1 LATAFIDAGAN
12 FVIGHGT
19 HIMSD
24 FILGENSGVIWS
36 LGNFQF
42 NWGGRHHTMPDA
54 VPYSLVAR
62 LNLSI
67 KEDRWDCDLRVYPTR
82 CDNIDIGYQPRPVSE
97 EEMYEIIDVIAQKSH
112 TYSIDKL
119 KSIAS
124 MDEFG
129 WNFSIENINN

>member
-1 LATAFIDAGAN
+1 
-12 FVIGHGT
+12 
-19 HIMSD
+19 
-24 FILGENSGVIWS
+24 
-36 LGNFQF
+36 
-42 NWGGRHHTMPDA
+42 
-54 VPYSLVAR
+54 
-62 LNLSI
+62 
-67 KEDRWDCDLRVYPTR
+67 
-82 CDNIDIGYQPRPVSE
+82 VSE